1 MTSRLAK
8 FIEKETKARRLYD
21 EQQCGCG
28 SSAFQELTDQ
38 EANLVDEA
46 IRLYKLPFEIAENKR
61 EIIDLEEDEVYD
73 LEEGLSNICDAVEAD
88 DGELLDRWML
98 VEDQETLYK
107 LFIWC

>member
-1 MTSRLAK
+1 MTNRIAN
-8 FIEKETKARRLYD
+8 FIKKENEARRLYD

-28 SSAFQELTDQ
+28 SSAFRELTDQ

-61 EIIDLEEDEVYD
+61 GIIDLEENEIYD
-73 LEEGLSNICDAVEAD
+73 LEEGLSNICEAVEAD
-88 DGELLDRWML
+88 EGELLDKWML
-98 VEDQETLYK
+98 VEDQEILYK